1 MAAVYVGI
9 GSNLAKPIAQVEQA
23 FAELANI
30 SQTALQA
37 RSPLYRSAPLGP
49 PDQPDFINAVVLL
62 DSTLTPDDLLQAL
75 QAIERTH
82 GRIRSQRWGP
92 RTLDLDLLL
101 YDQLQSDDPKL
112 TLPHPGLHERL
123 FVLQPLLDIAPGL
136 VIPSLGSMR
145 DLLTN
150 CPPLAIEAVKPPD
163 Y

>member
-23 FAELANI
+23 FEELANI
-30 SQTALQA
+30 RQTALQA
-37 RSPLYRSAPLGP
+37 CSPLYRSAPLGP

-62 DSTLTPDDLLQAL
+62 DSTLIPDDLLHAL
-75 QAIERTH
+75 QTIERAH

-92 RTLDLDLLL
+92 RTLDLDMLL

-123 FVLQPLLDIAPGL
+123 FVLQPLLDIAPSL
-136 VIPSLGSMR
+136 VIPSLGSVR
-145 DLLTN
+145 DLMAA
-150 CPPLAIEAVKPPD
+150 CPPLAIEAIKL
-163 Y
+163 